1 MSRTASRSAQ
11 LADERRRI
19 RDAAQRLL
27 TGAPHR
33 SSGTL
38 TISTLATEAALSRQ
52 RLYEHHPD
60 LVAEFKAETGSA
72 PASANAIAVQQQLA
86 DAHDRIRELEGR
98 ERERLDQIKPSARS
112 SPNSP
117 TKPAASNLVLLT
129 PRRADSSGS
138 THILR

>member
-98 ERERLDQIKPSARS
+98 EREHLDQIKTLCAVITELTHETR
-112 SPNSP
+112 
-117 TKPAASNLVLLT
+117 ASNLVLLP